1 MHLVSMVIAD
11 LIAIAALC
19 TIYLV
24 RHSRRE
30 LVVSYTIINF
40 GVFVVTEALSFASG
54 TSAGMGLGLFGVLS
68 IIRLRSTPLA
78 QREVAYYFVSL
89 ALGLIAGVRLDPEYM
104 AYALMAMLVIIMAV
118 VDLPFFDNKQKTQ
131 IITVDRAISDPEE
144 LKTYLNQKLSYEVLS
159 VKVSELDMVNDT
171 TRAEVSY
178 NLDPPAE
185 DTTAEQGNTPDY
197 AVTAKAQNT
206 PTQQGAGATQGY
218 GNQAQGYASS
228 QQGYGH
234 HLHEASRNI

>member
-68 IIRLRSTPLA
+68 IIRLRSTALA

-178 NLDPPAE
+178 NPEPPAE

-197 AVTAKAQNT
+197 AVTATAQNT
-206 PTQQGAGATQGY
+206 PAQQGAGATQGN

-228 QQGYGH
+228 QQSYGH

>member
-19 TIYLV
+19 TIYLI
-24 RHSRRE
+24 RHNRRE

-40 GVFVVTEALSFASG
+40 GVFVVTEALSFAAG

-68 IIRLRSTPLA
+68 IIRLRSTALA

-104 AYALMAMLVIIMAV
+104 AYALMAMLVIIMAI
-118 VDLPFFDNKQKTQ
+118 VDLPFFDDKQKTQ
-131 IITVDRAISDPEE
+131 VITVDRAISDPEE

-159 VKVSELDMVNDT
+159 AKISELDMVNDT
-171 TRAEVSY
+171 TRAEVKY
-178 NLDPPAE
+178 NPTPPVE
-185 DTTAEQGNTPDY
+185 DTTTGLGNTPNDV
-197 AVTAKAQNT
+197 VTAKAQNI
-206 PTQQGAGATQGY
+206 PIQQGVETAQ
-218 GNQAQGYASS
+218 NHNNHAQGYACS
-228 QQGYGH
+228 QQNRGYY
-234 HLHEASRNI
+234 LHQTSQNI